1 MWKRTRHSQQQK
13 QDPQEKAKKAA
24 DLELLKQAAADGE
37 IVLKYLDE
45 SGCSLWS
52 SVSYGYS
59 PIGEQ
64 KCLEQTPKRWG
75 RRISIIGILEQEQQF
90 DYALVQ
96 GGCKSQS
103 YIQIMDWQAEKAS
116 VKMAQTGQITVIVQ
130 DNGPIHLSKAAQAQR
145 EQWQTQGLFLFQLPK
160 YCSQMNPIESEW
172 HQLKTHELAG
182 RMFDNE
188 YDLTLAMIA
197 GVEARSHK
205 GGYSQERFKFNS
217 T

>member
-1 MWKRTRHSQQQK
+1 MT
-13 QDPQEKAKKAA
+13 KAA
-24 DLELLKQAAADGE
+24 DLALLEQAAAAGE

-52 SVSYGYS
+52 SVSYSYS
-59 PIGEQ
+59 PMGQQ

-75 RRISIIGILEQEQQF
+75 RRISIIGILEQEKQF

-96 GGCKSQS
+96 GGCKSQT
-103 YIQIMDWQAEKAS
+103 YIKVMDWQAQKAS
-116 VKMAQTGQITVIVQ
+116 VTIAQTGQITVIVQ
-130 DNGPIHLSKAAQAQR
+130 DNGPIHLSKAAQAQK
-145 EQWQTQGLFLFQLPK
+145 EQWQAQGLFLFQLPK

-188 YDLTLAMIA
+188 YDLTLAVMA
-197 GVEARSHK
+197 GVEARSHR